1 MTKTVLFH
9 ELGGPQVLRIE
20 DTEVGEPGPD
30 EIRIQVEAI
39 GVNRAEALFR
49 AGAYIYQ
56 PTFPASRIGYEAS
69 GTVAA
74 VGEGVAGFR
83 LGDPVCTVP
92 GFLMNEYGT
101 YGEEVIVPASAVIH
115 RLHGID
121 PVSAA
126 AIWMAH
132 TTAYGLLV
140 EHGRIRPGDI
150 VLINAASSSV
160 GVAAVQLA
168 NHLGAIPIAA
178 TRTNSKKQRLLKA
191 GAAHVITTET
201 EDLLQQARALTGNQ
215 GVSLALDAVAGPRL
229 NTLVQAIAPGG
240 TLLIYGFLDPSP
252 MPLPIAA
259 DLRSRTIRTYAFF
272 ELTRDRPE
280 QLRRAE
286 HLINAGLRAG
296 SLHPVIDATFNLD
309 DIVKAHHRLESNTQV
324 GKIVLTVPR

>member
-9 ELGGPQVLRIE
+9 ELGGPQVLRVE
-20 DTEVGEPGPD
+20 DAEVGDPGTG
-30 EIRIQVEAI
+30 EVRIQVEAI

-49 AGAYIYQ
+49 AGAYVYQ
-56 PTFPASRIGYEAS
+56 PTFPASRIGYEAA
-69 GTVAA
+69 GTVVA

-101 YGEEVIVPASAVIH
+101 YGEEVIVPASAVVR
-115 RLHGID
+115 RLDGID
-121 PVSAA
+121 PVSGA

-140 EHGRIRPGDI
+140 EHGQIRPGDT

-160 GVAAVQLA
+160 GLAAIQLA

-178 TRTNSKKQRLLKA
+178 TRTTGKKQRLLKA

-201 EDLLQQARALTGNQ
+201 EDLVQQARALTGKQ
-215 GVSLALDAVAGPRL
+215 GASLALDAVAGPGL
-229 NTLVQAIAPGG
+229 NTLVQTVAPGG
-240 TLLIYGFLDPSP
+240 ALLIYGFLDASP

-259 DLRSRTIRTYAFF
+259 DFRSRTIRTYAFF
-272 ELTRDRPE
+272 ELTMDRPE

-296 SLHPVIDATFNLD
+296 SLKPVIDATFDLD
-309 DIVKAHHRLESNTQV
+309 DVVEAHHRLESNVQI